1 MQTFLKDSGP
11 SFPLYKVLL
20 CQSVLDTN
28 RIKTRQKDLMPG
40 NGRRLAITLVRYLG
54 TGAEHTFMSC
64 QHLPHFFLVFS

>member
-28 RIKTRQKDLMPG
+28 RIKTRQKGLMPG